1 MIGLGPHT
9 MSAGGRIFLVV
20 LQVSLVLLAGFGVSL
35 AMHAMRPRSG
45 R

>member
-9 MSAGGRIFLVV
+9 MSSADWVFVAV
-20 LQVSLVLLAGFGVSL
+20 LDVGLVLAGAFAVWLAVR
-35 AMHAMRPRSG
+35 ATRPRSG

>member
-9 MSAGGRIFLVV
+9 MSSADWVLVAV
-20 LQVSLVLLAGFGVSL
+20 LQVGLAL
-35 AMHAMRPRSG
+35 AAAFAVYVAVQATRPRSG

>member
-9 MSAGGRIFLVV
+9 MSTADWVFVAI
-20 LQVSLVLLAGFGVSL
+20 LQVGLVLAAVFAVYV
-35 AMHAMRPRSG
+35 AVQVTRPRSG